1 MNPKFS
7 AVIFQCFSKEQVKEI
22 NKEIKKNIIDN
33 NVGLEAINK
42 IRVRNF
48 EYRNKDEIATE
59 ATEWTDSQLDAA
71 VVDKAGPQLGVIAQ
85 EIEGILP
92 DLIVE
97 NDFGLKTLDA
107 DNMTWYLVNAVK
119 ELSARVKELES
130 K

>member
-1 MNPKFS
+1 MIYWTNVYNGGNTTTWAQTS
-7 AVIFQCFSKEQVKEI
+7 DRR
-22 NKEIKKNIIDN
+22 IKKNIIDN